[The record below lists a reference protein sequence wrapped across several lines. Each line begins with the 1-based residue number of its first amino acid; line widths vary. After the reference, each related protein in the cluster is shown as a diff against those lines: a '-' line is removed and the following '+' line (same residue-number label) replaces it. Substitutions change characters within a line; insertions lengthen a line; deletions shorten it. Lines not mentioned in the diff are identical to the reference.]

1 MGLGA
6 PRDLGKRGLKKK
18 MAAHKGLTQAESS
31 LLTQAR
37 TGKIGLRAFLFLRKV
52 PAVTTPFCECG
63 GEEETVRH
71 LLEGCL
77 VNMDA
82 LDLQR
87 REGGPEE
94 LFERLRSGYR
104 VKPILRWLMG
114 KLPEFQL
121 ALELEGP

>member
-1 MGLGA
+1 M
-6 PRDLGKRGLKKK
+6 RKRL
-18 MAAHKGLTQAESS
+18 AAHKGLTQAESS

-37 TGKIGLRAFLFLRKV
+37 TGKIGLRAFLFKRKV
-52 PAVTTPFCECG
+52 PTVITPLCECG

-77 VNMDA
+77 TNMDA

-87 REGGPEE
+87 REGDPEE